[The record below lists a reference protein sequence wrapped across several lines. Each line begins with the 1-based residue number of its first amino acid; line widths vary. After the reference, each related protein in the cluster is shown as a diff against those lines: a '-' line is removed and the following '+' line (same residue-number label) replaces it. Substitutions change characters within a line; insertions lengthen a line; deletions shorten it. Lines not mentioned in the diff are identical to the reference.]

1 MPNGHETKNPPPPP
15 PPPPPGSTG
24 PGGITPKDG
33 NQIPPQDAV
42 RKAAGVGGAVGG
54 AVGGVIGGLIGALIG
69 CCFCLQHLH

>member
-15 PPPPPGSTG
+15 PPPPGSTG
-24 PGGITPKDG
+24 PGAIKPNDG

-54 AVGGVIGGLIGALIG
+54 AIGGLIGALVG
-69 CCFCLQHLH
+69 CGFCLQHLH